1 MRRLSVLV
9 GLLLLGLAGC
19 APPGVPVADPNYD
32 KHGKQFDPP
41 AQGMAALYI
50 MNVNNAASG
59 APPLTVSIGS
69 RQLGPLASGTWFRI
83 EVAPDNYD
91 VRATGSG
98 GPGWQYVRVGPG
110 DMRFLAVRY
119 ADGTMRGDVLDVP
132 QGEGRPIVLAGRR
145 AWEKQ

>member
-19 APPGVPVADPNYD
+19 APPGVPVAHPNYH
-32 KHGKQFDPP
+32 KHSKQFDPP
-41 AQGMAALYI
+41 TQGPAALYI
-50 MNVNNAASG
+50 MTVNNAASC
-59 APPLTVSIGS
+59 APPLVVSIGS
-69 RQLGPLASGTWFRI
+69 RQLGPLASGTWFRV

-119 ADGTMRGDVLDVP
+119 ADGTLRGDVLDVP
-132 QGEGRPIVLAGRR
+132 QSEGRPIVLAGRR
-145 AWEKQ
+145 AWERQ